1 MKKSI
6 FAMGLAM
13 MELLSMTSCSSSDS
27 KNGDTPQPTP
37 QPEQEVTIQDS
48 EYDAIINQYVDNV
61 VLPTYSDLK
70 TKNSALYQAVVDF
83 GDNPSNANFKA
94 ICDAW
99 LTAREPWE
107 SSEAFLFGPVAD
119 LGLDPNMDSWPLDQE
134 AIVKML
140 ESQQWNE
147 MEWTGDY
154 DEDDDAI
161 AAAQNVRGFHTLE
174 FLAFRDGQA
183 RTLTDQAVDGEAAN
197 AVYNASN
204 ANAWAQYMRNTAQL
218 LVDDVTTLVD
228 AWNNGYA
235 DKFKKHDGGDFTSGL
250 SCIEQLI
257 DGCIDI
263 AGEVGQAKIGDP
275 YDLYQSGK
283 TNEALYAVESWYSW
297 HSRDDYT
304 NNIYSIRNAYYGS
317 RDGKINANS
326 LSKLVAKYDAQLD
339 ADVKEAIEEAADA
352 IQAIPQ
358 PFRNNINSKEA
369 KAAMDACAE
378 LSDILENELKPF
390 LINHTK

>member
-1 MKKSI
+1 MKKDVLM
-6 FAMGLAM
+6 MGLAM
-13 MELLSMTSCSSSDS
+13 MGLTMFTACSSSDD
-27 KNGDTPQPTP
+27 KKGDEPQPA
-37 QPEQEVTIQDS
+37 EVTIQDA
-48 EYDAIINQYVDNV
+48 EYDAIINQYVDQV
-61 VLPTYSDLK
+61 VLPTYNDLK
-70 TKNSALYQAVVDF
+70 AKNSALYQAVVAF
-83 GDNPSNANFKA
+83 GDAPSDANFQK

-99 LTAREPWE
+99 LVAREPWE

-119 LGLDPNMDSWPLDQE
+119 YGLDPNMDSWPLDQE
-134 AIVKML
+134 AIVKLL
-140 ESQQWNE
+140 ESQQWND
-147 MEWTGDY
+147 MQWTGDY

-174 FLAFRDGQA
+174 FLAFRDGKA
-183 RTLTDQAVDGEAAN
+183 RTLTDQATDGEAAN

-204 ANAWAQYMRNTAQL
+204 ATAWAQYMRNTAQL
-218 LVDDVTTLVD
+218 LVDDVTTLCD

-235 DKFKKHDGGDFTSGL
+235 AKFKSHNGGEFTSGL

-275 YDLYQSGK
+275 YDLYVSGK

-304 NNIYSIRNAYYGS
+304 NNIYSIRNAYFGS
-317 RDGKINANS
+317 RDGSVNKNS
-326 LSKLVAKYDAQLD
+326 LATLVAKYNAELD
-339 ADVKEAIEEAADA
+339 AEVKAAITNAANA

-369 KAAMDACAE
+369 QAAMEACAE
-378 LSDILENELKPF
+378 LSDILENDLKPF

>member
-1 MKKSI
+1 M
-6 FAMGLAM
+6 MGLAM
-13 MELLSMTSCSSSDS
+13 MGLMMFTACSSSDD
-27 KNGDTPQPTP
+27 KKKDEPQPA
-37 QPEQEVTIQDS
+37 EVTIQDA

-70 TKNSALYQAVVDF
+70 AKNSALYQAVVDF
-83 GDNPSNANFKA
+83 GDAPSDGNFQK

-99 LTAREPWE
+99 LVAREPWE

-119 LGLDPNMDSWPLDQE
+119 NGLDPNMDSWPLDQE

-174 FLAFRDGQA
+174 FLAFRDGKA
-183 RTLTDQAVDGEAAN
+183 RTLTDQATDDEAAN
-197 AVYNASN
+197 AVYNAAN
-204 ANAWAQYMRNTAQL
+204 ATAWAQYMRNTAQL
-218 LVDDVTTLVD
+218 LVDDVTTLCD

-235 DKFKKHDGGDFTSGL
+235 DKFKSHNGGEFTSGL

-275 YDLYQSGK
+275 YDLYVSGK

-304 NNIYSIRNAYYGS
+304 NNIYSIRNAYFGS
-317 RDGKINANS
+317 RDGSVNKNS
-326 LSKLVAKYDAQLD
+326 LSKLVAKYNAELD
-339 ADVKEAIEEAADA
+339 ADVKAAITNAANA

-369 KAAMDACAE
+369 QAAMEACAE
-378 LSDILENELKPF
+378 LSDILEKELKPF

>member
-6 FAMGLAM
+6 FMMGLAM
-13 MELLSMTSCSSSDS
+13 MGLVVFTACSSSDD
-27 KNGDTPQPTP
+27 KKKDDPQPTP
-37 QPEQEVTIQDS
+37 EVTIQDA
-48 EYDAIINQYVDNV
+48 EYDAIINQYVDQV
-61 VLPTYSDLK
+61 VLPTYNDLK
-70 TKNSALYQAVVDF
+70 AKNSALYQAVVDF
-83 GDNPSNANFKA
+83 GDAPSDGNFQK

-99 LTAREPWE
+99 LVAREPWE

-119 LGLDPNMDSWPLDQE
+119 NGLDPNMDSWPLDQE

-140 ESQQWNE
+140 ESQQWND

-174 FLAFRDGQA
+174 FLAFRDGKA
-183 RTLTDQAVDGEAAN
+183 RTLTDQATDDEAAN
-197 AVYNASN
+197 AVYNAAN
-204 ANAWAQYMRNTAQL
+204 ATAWAQYMRNTAQL
-218 LVDDVTTLVD
+218 LVDDVTTLCD

-235 DKFKKHDGGDFTSGL
+235 DKFKSHNGGEFTSGL

-275 YDLYQSGK
+275 YDLYVSGK

-304 NNIYSIRNAYYGS
+304 NNIYSIRNAYFGS
-317 RDGKINANS
+317 RDGSVNKNS
-326 LSKLVAKYDAQLD
+326 LSKLVAKYNAELD
-339 ADVKEAIEEAADA
+339 ADVKAAITNAANA

-369 KAAMDACAE
+369 QAAMEACAE
-378 LSDILENELKPF
+378 LSDILEKELKPF

>member
-6 FAMGLAM
+6 FMMGLAM
-13 MELLSMTSCSSSDS
+13 MGLLTFTSCSSSDDSS
-27 KNGDTPQPTP
+27 KKEETT
-37 QPEQEVTIQDS
+37 EVTIKDA
-48 EYDAIINQYVDNV
+48 EYDAIVNQYVDNV
-61 VLPTYSDLK
+61 VIPTYSDLK
-70 TKNSALYQAVVDF
+70 AKNSALYQAVVAF
-83 GDNPSNANFKA
+83 GDEPSNANFQA
-94 ICDAW
+94 ICNAW
-99 LTAREPWE
+99 LAAREPWE
-107 SSEAFLFGPVAD
+107 QSEAFLFGPVAD
-119 LGLDPNMDSWPLDQE
+119 YGLDPNMDSWPLDQE

-140 ESQQWNE
+140 ESQQWND
-147 MEWTGDY
+147 MKWTGDY

-174 FLAFRDGQA
+174 FLAFRDGKS
-183 RTLTDQAVDGEAAN
+183 RTLTDTAADGEAAN
-197 AVYNASN
+197 AVYNTAN
-204 ANAWAQYMRNTAQL
+204 ATAWAQYMRNTAQL
-218 LVDDVTTLVD
+218 LVDDVTTLCD

-235 DKFKKHDGGDFTSGL
+235 AKFKSHNGGDFTSGL

-275 YDLYQSGK
+275 YDLYKSGK
-283 TNEALYAVESWYSW
+283 TTEALYAVESWYSW

-304 NNIYSIRNAYYGS
+304 NNIYSIRNAYFGS
-317 RDGKINANS
+317 RDGSINKNS
-326 LSKLVAKYDAQLD
+326 LSTLVAKYNATLD
-339 ADVKEAIEEAADA
+339 ADVKAAIKDAADA

-358 PFRNNINSKEA
+358 PFRNNIDSKEA
-369 KAAMDACAE
+369 QTAMDACAE

>member
-6 FAMGLAM
+6 FVMGLTM
-13 MELLSMTSCSSSDS
+13 MGLMAFTACSSSDD
-27 KNGDTPQPTP
+27 KKKDDPQPTP
-37 QPEQEVTIQDS
+37 SPSEVTIQDS
-48 EYDAIINQYVDNV
+48 EYDAIVNQYVDNV

-70 TKNSALYQAVVDF
+70 AKNSALYQAVVDF
-83 GDNPSNANFKA
+83 GDAPSNANFKA

-99 LTAREPWE
+99 LAAREPWE

-140 ESQQWNE
+140 ESQQWND

-174 FLAFRDGQA
+174 FLAFRNGQA
-183 RTLTDQAVDGEAAN
+183 RTLTDQATDDEAAN
-197 AVYNASN
+197 AVYNDGN
-204 ANAWAQYMRNTAQL
+204 ATAWAQYMRNTAQL
-218 LVDDVTTLVD
+218 LVDDVTTLCD

-235 DKFKKHDGGDFTSGL
+235 AKFKSHNGGDFTSGL

-275 YDLYQSGK
+275 YDLYVSGK
-283 TNEALYAVESWYSW
+283 TTEALYAVESWYSW

-317 RDGKINANS
+317 RDGIVNNNS
-326 LSKLVAKYDAQLD
+326 LSKLVAKYNPELD
-339 ADVKEAIEEAADA
+339 ADVKAAIEDAADA

-358 PFRNNINSKEA
+358 PFRSNINSKEA
-369 KAAMDACAE
+369 QAAMEACAE
-378 LSDILENELKPF
+378 LSDILEKELKPF

>member
-1 MKKSI
+1 MKKNFI
-6 FAMGLAM
+6 LMGLAM
-13 MELLSMTSCSSSDS
+13 MGLMAVTACSSSDDK
-27 KNGDTPQPTP
+27 KNDDPQPTP
-37 QPEQEVTIQDS
+37 PEVAIQDA

-61 VLPTYSDLK
+61 VLPTYNDLK
-70 TKNSALYQAVVDF
+70 AKNSALYQAVVDF
-83 GDNPSNANFKA
+83 GDAPSDAKFQA

-99 LTAREPWE
+99 LVARGPWE

-119 LGLDPNMDSWPLDQE
+119 NGLDPNMDSWPLDQE
-134 AIVKML
+134 AIVKLL
-140 ESQQWNE
+140 ESQQWND

-174 FLAFRDGQA
+174 FLAFRDGKA
-183 RTLTDQAVDGEAAN
+183 RTLTDQATDDEAAN
-197 AVYNASN
+197 AVYNTSN
-204 ANAWAQYMRNTAQL
+204 ATAWAQYMRNTAQL
-218 LVDDVTTLVD
+218 LVDDVTTLCD

-235 DKFKKHDGGDFTSGL
+235 NKFKSHNGGEFTSGL

-263 AGEVGQAKIGDP
+263 AGEVGQA
-275 YDLYQSGK
+275 
-283 TNEALYAVESWYSW
+283 N
-297 HSRDDYT
+297 
-304 NNIYSIRNAYYGS
+304 GS
-317 RDGKINANS
+317 VNKNS
-326 LSKLVAKYDAQLD
+326 LSALVAKYNSELD
-339 ADVKEAIEEAADA
+339 ADVKAAITNAANA

-369 KAAMDACAE
+369 QEAMEACAE
-378 LSDILENELKPF
+378 LSDILEKELKPF